1 MILIPSLF
9 LTIVAQQ
16 AQLKSIRV
24 FPGGSFEQYVRFV
37 ATSDS
42 LPKRVNIVPEKFFS
56 GMGPVRALRYS
67 DGSVKLDPPL
77 PSFLKYK
84 EKGVHRFL
92 QPAILPELYC
102 RENVPQSRLQS
113 KENDIKKL
121 QLEMTPDRAPGIDG
135 SFRLGNGLSGLGYQS
150 KVHPFFD
157 DMWVNVRV
165 SGNWQPDLLEAIAG
179 CVGAT
184 VVKKGKEPTTFS
196 FEPNVEEIR
205 ARAIAT
211 LELFTPSFT
220 SEALQLR
227 EKAHYDLVKNC
238 STEFLKRWIDASI
251 KPDEIPLPSDK
262 WAEEIRSFYTMMLTD
277 ILKQNP
283 NGPLSKWTI
292 EDFKAMPVFIRLNKY
307 LQFSVRLQPSNDLPI
322 WL

>member
-16 AQLKSIRV
+16 EQLKSIRV
-24 FPGGSFEQYVRFV
+24 FPGGTFEQYVRFV

-84 EKGVHRFL
+84 EKGGHRFL
-92 QPAILPELYC
+92 QPGILPELYC
-102 RENVPQSRLQS
+102 RPMVLQPRLLL
-113 KENDIKKL
+113 KEDIIKKL
-121 QLEMTPDRAPGIDG
+121 QLEMTSDRAPGIDA
-135 SFRLGNGLSGLGYQS
+135 SFRLGNGLSGLGYQT
-150 KVHPFFD
+150 KIHPFFD
-157 DMWVNVRV
+157 DMWVNVQV
-165 SGNWQPDLLEAIAG
+165 SGNWKPDLLEAIAG

-251 KPDEIPLPSDK
+251 KPDELPLPSDK
-262 WAEEIRSFYTMMLTD
+262 WADEVRLYRTMMLSD

-283 NGPLSKWTI
+283 KGPLSKWTMD
-292 EDFKAMPVFIRLNKY
+292 DFKAMPIYIHLDKY
-307 LQFSVRLQPSNDLPI
+307 LQFSVRLQPSNDIPI